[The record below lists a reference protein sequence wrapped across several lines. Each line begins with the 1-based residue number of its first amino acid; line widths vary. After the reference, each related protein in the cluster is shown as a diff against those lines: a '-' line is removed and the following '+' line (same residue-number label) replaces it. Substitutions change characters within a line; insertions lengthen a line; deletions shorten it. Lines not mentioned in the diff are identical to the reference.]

1 MKKHQI
7 TIYEITGET
16 DPICLQQ
23 ALDYFVRKFQRQN
36 NRRKK

>member
-16 DPICLQQ
+16 DPKCLSD
-23 ALDYFVRKFQRQN
+23 ALDYLVRKFQH
-36 NRRKK
+36 RKKGMKK